1 MHRPRRIVLWMLA
14 FALLVDFA
22 FIQFDRMYLQGR
34 LDERFSFDNESG
46 YPELYQNAKE
56 LVAALLAG
64 AYLLKKREPLYWC
77 WSGILAYIF
86 VDDTFQLHETVG
98 AWISARERI
107 TGAFGFRPVD
117 FGDRIVSG
125 VVGLAVCVS
134 LAVAWRRSGAAA
146 RRVTRTLIGLLLS
159 LAFFGVLMDML
170 HVIATG
176 RWEYRLGIIEDG
188 GEMIV
193 VTALLWA
200 LAAHF
205 PSGDSRVA

>member
-1 MHRPRRIVLWMLA
+1 MLA
-14 FALLVDFA
+14 LALLADLA

-34 LDERFSFDNESG
+34 LDERFSLDNESG
-46 YPELYQNAKE
+46 YAELYQNAKE

-64 AYLLKKREPLYWC
+64 AYLLRKREPLYLC
-77 WSGILAYIF
+77 WSGIFTYIF
-86 VDDTFQLHETVG
+86 LDDTFQLHETVG

-107 TGAFGFRPVD
+107 SGAFGLRPVD
-117 FGDRIVSG
+117 FGELIVSG
-125 VVGLAVCVS
+125 AAGLGVCVS
-134 LAVAWRRSGAAA
+134 LVVAWRRSGATA

-170 HVIATG
+170 HVLATG
-176 RWEYRLGIIEDG
+176 PWEYRLGIIEDG

-200 LAAHF
+200 LAVHF
-205 PSGDSRVA
+205 PAGARES